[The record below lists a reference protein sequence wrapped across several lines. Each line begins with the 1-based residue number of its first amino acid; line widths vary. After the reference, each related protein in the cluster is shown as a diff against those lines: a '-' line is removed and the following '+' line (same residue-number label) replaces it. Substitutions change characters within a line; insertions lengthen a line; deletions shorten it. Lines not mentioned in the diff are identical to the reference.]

1 MMLSCRWT
9 EGPFCAIVDGAL
21 SDGGNIWM
29 IALERGD
36 IVEVDLSGAV
46 GGEKQNDAVSS
57 TRPCVVV
64 QNQKG
69 NLYSPLTIVV
79 PLTDVAQF
87 KKLPVQVLVSA
98 AELGAGGKDSVVE
111 CGHVRTIDRDS
122 RIKQLLGKIDAAA
135 LARVDSAL
143 AVSLGLNS

>member
-1 MMLSCRWT
+1 
-9 EGPFCAIVDGAL
+9 
-21 SDGGNIWM
+21 M
-29 IALERGD
+29 IPLERGD

-46 GGEKQNDAVSS
+46 GGEKQNHAVSG

-87 KKLPVQVLVSA
+87 KNLPVQVQVSA
-98 AELGAGGKDSVVE
+98 AELGAGGKDSVAE
-111 CGHVRTIDRDS
+111 CGHVRTIDRDA
-122 RIKQLLGKIDAAA
+122 RIKRVLGKIDPAA

-143 AVSLGLNS
+143 GVSLGLAG